1 MNFKALSL
9 FFFLATIGFK
19 GFAQQLSFTYDA
31 AGNQTQ
37 RQWICIN
44 CRPGT
49 SQSSTQPLVMEIKS
63 QESDKQQLKMTKII
77 ASPNPFKEILNLSW
91 QSNEQVYV
99 KEIGIYTIT
108 GIKTHDLKPGP
119 SQQELSVPF
128 SHMPVGTYIVSVIL
142 SNQKRETFKVI
153 KN

>member
-1 MNFKALSL
+1 MKFKILSL
-9 FFFLATIGFK
+9 LFFLATIGFK

-49 SQSSTQPLVMEIKS
+49 SQSNTEPLVMEIKNHD
-63 QESDKQQLKMTKII
+63 SDKQQLKMTKII
-77 ASPNPFKEILNLSW
+77 ASPNPFKEVLNLSW
-91 QSNEQVYV
+91 QSNEKIYV
-99 KEIGIYTIT
+99 KEISIYTVT
-108 GIKTHDLKPGP
+108 GVKTHDLKPTP
-119 SQQELSVPF
+119 AQQELAVPF
-128 SHMPVGTYIVSVIL
+128 SHMPVGTYIVYIVL